1 MPLVNPQRITKN
13 TLPLNGRLLLII
25 AASLYTSRVALNT
38 LGVEDYGIYNVLGV
52 IVPMFAFLNGPM
64 VASTQRYLTFESV
77 KEFAPSTHRATSHL
91 HKD

>member
-1 MPLVNPQRITKN
+1 MVYGKKADWWNNKCRM
-13 TLPLNGRLLLII
+13 LLTM
-25 AASLYTSRVALNT
+25 AVSLYTSGVVLNT
-38 LGVEDYGIYNVLGV
+38 LGGGEDYGIYNVLGV

-77 KEFAPSTHRATSHL
+77 KEFAPSTHRATSRL

>member
-1 MPLVNPQRITKN
+1 MPDTADH
-13 TLPLNGRLLLII
+13 G
-25 AASLYTSRVALNT
+25 SVAVHERRGAQYPRG
-38 LGVEDYGIYNVLGV
+38 GVEDYGIYNVLGV

-77 KEFAPSTHRATSHL
+77 KEFAPSTHRATSRL